1 MIQSKFDIYLVRAS
15 SLVQIGLFAVA
26 LATIYYTVIPL
37 YKAAQMEET
46 LARKEL
52 EYQQLSKKVEDL
64 YVRNRKWEVSN
75 LAMRSIDC
83 LGWDSVIHQ
92 GKYDFSWSQ
101 DIAGCLDKKLVEF
114 GAGSLVGNDVALL
127 GAKFKSVVKEI
138 LASRDSFKARYDS
151 YEKDLLKDSS
161 LSPKQDP
168 MLERLDSLGLSLG
181 ISMEEL
187 NKEKHE
193 RDLISGRA
201 EIVQE
206 FLSSS
211 TDMIKSIK
219 DIEWSR
225 AWKGTE

>member
-1 MIQSKFDIYLVRAS
+1 MIQSKFDIYLVRAG

-37 YKAAQMEET
+37 YKAAQMEEA

-64 YVRNRKWEVSN
+64 YVRNRKWEVSS

-83 LGWDSVIHQ
+83 LGWGSVIHQ

-101 DIAGCLDKKLVEF
+101 DIAGCLDKQLVEF
-114 GAGSLVGNDVALL
+114 GSGSLVDNDVALL
-127 GAKFKSVVKEI
+127 GAKFKSVGEAI
-138 LASRDSFKARYDS
+138 LANRDSFKARYDS
-151 YEKDLLKDSS
+151 YEKDLLKDPS
-161 LSPKQDP
+161 LSPKQDS
-168 MLERLDSLGLSLG
+168 MLERLDSLGLALG

-225 AWKGTE
+225 AWKVTE